1 MQCMHGW
8 VNVAELM
15 ESTPHLEL
23 FWLLGLLRP
32 RPPDGMASL
41 HALSAWNTVPPSS
54 ALARRPVR
62 EKKVKLGWL

>member
-1 MQCMHGW
+1 
-8 VNVAELM
+8 
-15 ESTPHLEL
+15 
-23 FWLLGLLRP
+23 
-32 RPPDGMASL
+32 MASL